1 MTNQSGGSKASPS
14 SGPAARG
21 GGTRQRKSTGT
32 TSRRPLT
39 VSTPK
44 SPVFLFYSEDSPG
57 IKVGPVPVLVMS
69 LCFIVSVFLLH
80 FWGRYTK
87 SA

>member
-1 MTNQSGGSKASPS
+1 MTNQSGGSKASLS

-57 IKVGPVPVLVMS
+57 IKC
-69 LCFIVSVFLLH
+69 LCFCSIFGAGIPRALDLL
-80 FWGRYTK
+80 
-87 SA
+87 